1 MRRFVVPY
9 NQAPQLPQG
18 APWGTSAPMSTD
30 PDILPGALHLIGQ
43 YDSPFV
49 RRAGIALTH
58 AGIGFRHLPWSAF
71 ADATRLRAVNPL
83 TRVPTM
89 VLADGTTLV
98 DSGAILDHIDR
109 LSPIALRP
117 TGGAQRDAALRC
129 EGLAT
134 GLADKAVALFYEL
147 RMHREP
153 SAAWVARCREQIA
166 ATALALEAEAIARP
180 EGFWFGGALSHA
192 DIAVACT
199 WRFVR
204 EAHPG
209 LLAEQRLLTLVAH
222 CAALE
227 RLPVFRAIAQ
237 PFIPPA

>member
-1 MRRFVVPY
+1 MI
-9 NQAPQLPQG
+9 
-18 APWGTSAPMSTD
+18 SD
-30 PDILPGALHLIGQ
+30 PDILPGVLHLIGQ

-49 RRAGIALTH
+49 RRAGIALSH

-71 ADATRLRAVNPL
+71 GDARRLRAVNPL
-83 TRVPTM
+83 TRVPTL
-89 VLADGTTLV
+89 VLEDGTVLV
-98 DSGAILDHIDR
+98 DSHAILDHIDR
-109 LSPIALRP
+109 RAAVPLRP
-117 TGGAQRDAALRC
+117 AAGAVRDAALHC

-134 GLADKAVALFYEL
+134 GLADKAVALFYE
-147 RMHREP
+147 RHMHAEP
-153 SAAWVARCREQIA
+153 AQAWMARCREQIA

-192 DIAVACT
+192 DIAVACA

-227 RLPVFRAIAQ
+227 HLPVFRAIAQ

>member
-1 MRRFVVPY
+1 MSHDPEI
-9 NQAPQLPQG
+9 QP
-18 APWGTSAPMSTD
+18 GT
-30 PDILPGALHLIGQ
+30 LHLIGQ

-49 RRAGIALTH
+49 RRVGIALTH
-58 AGIGFRHLPWSAF
+58 AGIGFRHLPWSSF
-71 ADATRLRAVNPL
+71 GDSRRLRAVNPL

-89 VLADGTTLV
+89 VLEDGAVLV
-98 DSGAILDHIDR
+98 DSHAMLDHIDR
-109 LSPIALRP
+109 RATVAMRP
-117 TGGAQRDAALRC
+117 AGGAARDAALRI

-134 GLADKAVALFYEL
+134 GLADKAVALFYEMRL
-147 RMHREP
+147 HETVSP
-153 SAAWVARCREQIA
+153 QWVARCREQIA
-166 ATALALEAEAIARP
+166 ATALVLEGEAVSRP
-180 EGFWFGGALSHA
+180 EGFWFGDTLSHA
-192 DIAVACT
+192 DIALACA

-209 LLAEQRLLTLVAH
+209 LLAEQRLLTLVAQ

>member
-1 MRRFVVPY
+1 
-9 NQAPQLPQG
+9 
-18 APWGTSAPMSTD
+18 MSHD
-30 PDILPGALHLIGQ
+30 PDLQPGALHLIGQ

-58 AGIGFRHLPWSAF
+58 AGIPFRHLPWSVF
-71 ADATRLRAVNPL
+71 GDAKRLRALNP
-83 TRVPTM
+83 TMRVPTL
-89 VLADGTTLV
+89 VLEDGGVLV
-98 DSGAILDHIDR
+98 DSHAILDHIDR
-109 LSPIALRP
+109 RAAVAMRP
-117 TGGAQRDAALRC
+117 AGGAARDAALRV

-134 GLADKAVALFYEL
+134 GLAEKAVALFYER
-147 RMHREP
+147 RMHQEV
-153 SAAWVARCREQIA
+153 AQDWVARLREQIA
-166 ATALALEAEAIARP
+166 GTALALEAEAVARP

-192 DIAVACT
+192 DIAVACA

-227 RLPVFRAIAQ
+227 RLPVFAAVSR
-237 PFIPPA
+237 PFIPLA